1 MTSRIFSFFSIF
13 LDRTRICRVRQ
24 PENANSGCRGSV
36 IEGVFE
42 KDIKRLIRK
51 KEPGRYESDFFF
63 TAAAGVPL
71 SVIGGLMHWPSAV
84 LFIIYCLTIIA
95 LASYMGRATESLAI
109 IAGPRIGGL
118 LNATFGNAVE
128 LIISLFA
135 LKEGLTG
142 IVLASLTG
150 SVLGNLLLVAGLS
163 FFIGGLKYK
172 RQEFNIHDARHN
184 SGLLI
189 FAIIVAFVIP
199 EVFSMDMG
207 EKNKLDLSV
216 GISIIMILLYVAAL
230 YFKLVTHRGVYQP
243 NQPEA
248 KEEEEQPEWSGK
260 RATAVLFISTIIV
273 AYISENLVH
282 TFHAVAEQF
291 GWSELFIGVIIVAI
305 VGNAAEHASAII
317 MAYKD
322 KMDVAVEIAVGSTLQ
337 IAMFVAPV
345 LVICSIFFPVN
356 MPLVFTLP
364 ELVAMISSV
373 LLMTMISNDG
383 DSNWFEGATLLAAY
397 VIMAIGFFL
406 L

>member
-1 MTSRIFSFFSIF
+1 
-13 LDRTRICRVRQ
+13 Q
-24 PENANSGCRGSV
+24 PSG
-36 IEGVFE
+36 
-42 KDIKRLIRK
+42 
-51 KEPGRYESDFFF
+51 
-63 TAAAGVPL
+63 
-71 SVIGGLMHWPSAV
+71 
-84 LFIIYCLTIIA
+84 
-95 LASYMGRATESLAI
+95 
-109 IAGPRIGGL
+109 
-118 LNATFGNAVE
+118 VE

-163 FFIGGLKYK
+163 FFVGGLKYK

-199 EVFSMDMG
+199 EVFSVGMG
-207 EKNKLDLSV
+207 NASKLNLSI

-243 NQPEA
+243 NNAAQT
-248 KEEEEQPEWSGK
+248 EEEEEPEWSGK
-260 RATAVLFISTIIV
+260 VATIVLFAATIVV

-282 TFHAVAEQF
+282 TFHSVAEQF

-317 MAYKD
+317 MAFKN
-322 KMDVAVEIAVGSTLQ
+322 KMDIAVEIAVGSTLQ

-345 LVICSIFFPVN
+345 LVICSIFFPTS

-364 ELVAMISSV
+364 ELVAMVSAV
-373 LLMTMISNDG
+373 LLMIAISNDG